1 MSVAEG
7 MDTGRARSVAGALRS
22 QSSVLGDIAAR
33 GSAMMNVLEDVW
45 QGPDVE
51 QFAREWGSA
60 RPQLDRAEQLV
71 RDMGEELTRQAE
83 DQDRASDGEGFGPG
97 EPRIPP
103 IPKLPDLPQLPK
115 LPRLPSFP
123 DIFGVIGDLLKGA
136 WDFLRSF
143 AYSIPALLAD
153 ALAWADE
160 AFQVLKNLKWLKW
173 LSLPL
178 KLLGR
183 ATPFIGAVLGQWDM
197 LVAIHRWFSEG
208 FSKDSVLQYFQGV
221 TGTIAGGLGIAAI
234 FATGT
239 ILGVPAGVALG
250 VLALVFGGISIGI
263 GIYRE
268 FDDEIDAAAKWAWDN
283 GLIGGPLNPNSPLP
297 GWPLPLPQFPPPTI
311 PVPRLPDWPG
321 APTPTIPP
329 LPIPSLPGIP
339 TPTFPSLP
347 GIPTLPGVP
356 SLPKPSFPGIPMPRL
371 W

>member
-7 MDTGRARSVAGALRS
+7 METGRARSIADQLRS
-22 QSSVLGDIAAR
+22 QGSVIGDVAAR
-33 GSAMMNVLEDVW
+33 GSAMMSVLEDVW

-71 RDMGEELTRQAE
+71 RDMGEELARQAE
-83 DQDRASDGEGFGPG
+83 DQDRASEGSGIGPG
-97 EPRIPP
+97 S
-103 IPKLPDLPQLPK
+103 PQLPK
-115 LPRLPSFP
+115 LPGLPDFPGLPGLPKLPSFP

-136 WDFLRSF
+136 WDFLRSS

-183 ATPFIGAVLGQWDM
+183 VTPFIGAVLGLWDM
-197 LVAIHRWFSEG
+197 GEAIYRWFTEG
-208 FSKDSVLQYFQGV
+208 FSKDSVLQFFQGL

-239 ILGVPAGVALG
+239 ILGAPAGLVLG
-250 VLALVFGGISIGI
+250 ALALVFGGISIGI

-297 GWPLPLPQFPPPTI
+297 GFPLPLPQFPPPTI
-311 PVPRLPDWPG
+311 PGPGLPDWPG
-321 APTPTIPP
+321 APTPTVPQ
-329 LPIPSLPGIP
+329 LPIPNLPGIP

-347 GIPTLPGVP
+347 SLPG
-356 SLPKPSFPGIPMPRL
+356 LPKPSFPGIPMPRL